1 MTIGAKGGGIDLDL
15 KQTMELIKLRRSVRR
30 FSEEKID
37 RKQLETLVEAAI
49 WAPSG
54 SNAQAWQFVVVD
66 DGGTLQRLTAFLPGV
81 LQAPPA
87 MVCLCVDYER
97 ELDRAG
103 KLGGDVL
110 GIMDISMAAQNIML
124 AATALNL
131 GSCAIRGF
139 NEEVVKMAL
148 DLPEHV
154 KPELLVI
161 LGYPQK
167 PAKAPARRPLDEV
180 LHWQKYRQKN
190 EVQNG

>member
-1 MTIGAKGGGIDLDL
+1 MDLR
-15 KQTMELIKLRRSVRR
+15 QTMDLIKGRRSIRR
-30 FSEEKID
+30 FSKENID
-37 RKQLETLVEAAI
+37 RKLLETLVEAAI

-66 DGGTLQRLTAFLPGV
+66 DENMLNRLTAFLPGV

-87 MVCLCVDYER
+87 LLCLCIDYQR

-110 GIMDISMAAQNIML
+110 GIMDVSMAAQNIML
-124 AATALNL
+124 TAKAMNL

-139 NEEVVKMAL
+139 NEDVIRMAL
-148 DLPEHV
+148 ALPEYV

-161 LGYPQK
+161 LGYPEK
-167 PAKAPARRPLDEV
+167 PAKAPVRRSLDEV
-180 LHWQKYRQKN
+180 LHWQKYRPKDGVHN
-190 EVQNG
+190 E